1 MRTPEYENQGD
12 IGEDEGVNYERAM
25 EIALEQAHFSSKA
38 SGDVPVGAVV
48 LDEVG
53 RLVGIGSNRREL
65 LSDPV
70 GHAEIV
76 AIKSAARALGKWRLD
91 GCTLVVT
98 LEPCAM
104 CAGAIQ
110 QSRISRVV
118 FGAFDE
124 KAGAV
129 GSSIDILR
137 DPRALQKVEVV
148 SGLMKEECARLLGDF
163 FKERRA

>member
-1 MRTPEYENQGD
+1 MKRNE
-12 IGEDEGVNYERAM
+12 IGEDISVNHQKAM
-25 EIALEQAHFSSKA
+25 EIALEQALFSSKA

-48 LDEVG
+48 LDEIG

-104 CAGAIQ
+104 CDGAIA
-110 QSRISRVV
+110 QSRISRLV

-129 GSSIDILR
+129 GSLMDVLR
-137 DPRALQKVEVV
+137 DPRALQKVEVI
-148 SGLMKEECARLLGDF
+148 SGVMQEECAKVLSDF
-163 FKERRA
+163 FKERRT